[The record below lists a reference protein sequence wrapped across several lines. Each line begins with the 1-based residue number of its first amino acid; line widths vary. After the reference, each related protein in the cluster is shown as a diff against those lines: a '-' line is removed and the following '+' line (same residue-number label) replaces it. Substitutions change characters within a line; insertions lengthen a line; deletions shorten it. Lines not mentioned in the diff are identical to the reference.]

1 MKYGLE
7 DFQTKI
13 LVIRIEKMNQVIQ
26 NSWSSRIQPQPMFDV
41 LQRAQLQEQKGE
53 YMARMEIGDTPGFTN
68 LEMHRLLAKFSSEPF
83 RYSPSSGEVKLKDAV
98 FASQW
103 PDYSELEMS
112 VTIAPANFLI
122 TAALASISGPGDV
135 VYLPDPGFPTYLLA
149 ANFLGLRVIYYNSLE
164 DLNTTIRK
172 SFEETK
178 LIPRAV
184 IINNPSNP
192 SGLAIEGNSLKN
204 LVDYLEANGVKL
216 ILDETYVNLVY
227 QAVNPII
234 NSDSAIRVRSFSKE
248 HCSPGLRIGYA
259 LAPKNESKVIS
270 DFVSLSISCVPKFVQ
285 LAAAEY
291 LQSDQARVFTQAVK
305 SEMTN
310 RFNAIENTFGRDLFL
325 VQPNSAFY
333 ALIRVDSDLDAFEFL
348 MTRNVSTCPGSKFG
362 KNSANALRVS
372 LAGNSKFFEKDISM
386 LKEGLEQYLNH

>member
-1 MKYGLE
+1 
-7 DFQTKI
+7 
-13 LVIRIEKMNQVIQ
+13 
-26 NSWSSRIQPQPMFDV
+26 
-41 LQRAQLQEQKGE
+41 
-53 YMARMEIGDTPGFTN
+53 
-68 LEMHRLLAKFSSEPF
+68 LAKFAGEPL
-83 RYSPSSGEVKLKDAV
+83 RYSPSSGEVKLKNAV

-103 PDYSELEMS
+103 PGFSELEMS

-122 TAALASISGPGDV
+122 TAALASISKPGDV

-164 DLNTTIRK
+164 SLNTKIRM
-172 SFEETK
+172 SIEETK

-184 IINNPSNP
+184 IVNNPSNP

-227 QAVNPII
+227 QEVNPII
-234 NSDSAIRVRSFSKE
+234 DSDSAIRVRSFSKE

-259 LAPKNESKVIS
+259 LAPKYESKVIS

-291 LQSDQARVFTQAVK
+291 LQSDHARVFTQAVK

-310 RFNAIENTFGRDLFL
+310 RFKALENTLGKDLFL
-325 VQPNSAFY
+325 VQANSAFY
-333 ALIRVDSDLDAFEFL
+333 ALIRVDNDLDAFEFL

-372 LAGNSKFFEKDISM
+372 LAGNSDFFEKDISM
-386 LKEGLEQYLNH
+386 LKDGLEQYLNH

>member
-1 MKYGLE
+1 
-7 DFQTKI
+7 
-13 LVIRIEKMNQVIQ
+13 MNHVIQ
-26 NSWSSRIQPQPMFDV
+26 NLWSSRIQPQPMFDV

-53 YMARMEIGDTPGFTN
+53 YMARMEIGDTPGFKN
-68 LEMHRLLAKFSSEPF
+68 LEMHRLLAKFAGEPF
-83 RYSPSSGEVKLKDAV
+83 RYSPSSGEVKLKNAV

-103 PDYSELEMS
+103 PGYSELEMS

-122 TAALASISGPGDV
+122 TAALASISRPGDV

-164 DLNTTIRK
+164 SLNTTIRM
-172 SFEETK
+172 SIEETK

-184 IINNPSNP
+184 IVNNPSNP
-192 SGLAIEGNSLKN
+192 SGLAIEGTSLKN

-227 QAVNPII
+227 QEINPII
-234 NSDSAIRVRSFSKE
+234 DSDSAIRVRSFSKE

-259 LAPKNESKVIS
+259 LAPKYESKVIS

-291 LQSDQARVFTQAVK
+291 LQSDHARVFTQAVK

-310 RFNAIENTFGRDLFL
+310 RFNAIENTLGKDLFL
-325 VQPNSAFY
+325 VQANSAFY
-333 ALIRVDSDLDAFEFL
+333 ALIRVDNDLDAFEFL

-372 LAGNSKFFEKDISM
+372 LAGNSDFFEKDISM
-386 LKEGLEQYLNH
+386 LKDGLEQYLNH

>member
-1 MKYGLE
+1 MKCDLE
-7 DFQTKI
+7 YFQTKI
-13 LVIRIEKMNQVIQ
+13 LVIRIEKMNHVIQ
-26 NSWSSRIQPQPMFDV
+26 NLWSSRIQPQPMFDV

-53 YMARMEIGDTPGFTN
+53 YMARMEIGDTPGFKN
-68 LEMHRLLAKFSSEPF
+68 LEMHRLLAKFAGEPF
-83 RYSPSSGEVKLKDAV
+83 RYSPSSGEVKLKNAV

-103 PDYSELEMS
+103 PGYSELEMS

-122 TAALASISGPGDV
+122 TAALASISRPGDV

-164 DLNTTIRK
+164 SLNTTIRM
-172 SFEETK
+172 SIEETK

-184 IINNPSNP
+184 IVNNPSNP
-192 SGLAIEGNSLKN
+192 SGLAIEGTSLKN

-227 QAVNPII
+227 QEINPII
-234 NSDSAIRVRSFSKE
+234 DSDSAIRVRSFSKE

-259 LAPKNESKVIS
+259 LAPKYESKVIS

-291 LQSDQARVFTQAVK
+291 LQSDHARVFTQAVK

-310 RFNAIENTFGRDLFL
+310 RFNAIENTLGKDLFL
-325 VQPNSAFY
+325 VQANSAFY
-333 ALIRVDSDLDAFEFL
+333 ALIRVDNDLDAFEFL

-372 LAGNSKFFEKDISM
+372 LAGNSDFFEKDISM
-386 LKEGLEQYLNH
+386 LKDGLEQYLNH